1 MNDGSKAYE
10 IRRKS
15 TGEVIAKGDI
25 ESCAWKLHVSRS
37 TIESA
42 VKSQNHK
49 WMQVKCIGK
58 VQTIYTVC
66 DDAAGLLASGTLK
79 EVAREMGVNENT
91 VRRWAEKG
99 RAGRRD
105 ISVKARQA
113 IVPLEEAVQDGT
125 HSQS

>member
-15 TGEVIAKGDI
+15 TGEVIAKGDV
-25 ESCAWKLHVSRS
+25 ETCALKLHVCRG
-37 TIESA
+37 TIEA
-42 VKSQNHK
+42 AAKSKSHK

-58 VQTIYTVC
+58 VQTIYTLY
-66 DDAAGLLASGTLK
+66 DDNAGFLASGTLK
-79 EVAREMGVNENT
+79 EVAKEMGVNENT

-113 IVPLEEAVQDGT
+113 IVPVEEDKKQ
-125 HSQS
+125 